1 MAPYN
6 DIYNVSFN
14 DSDMASTLLPVV
26 IVISCYM
33 IIGLFG
39 NLLAVYYYGCH
50 VKPSS
55 SYNFIV
61 SMAIF
66 DIIICCVSMPLD
78 RRYMYSYFQN
88 AIACK
93 SLRFVNYF
101 ASNSSG
107 FVLIAI
113 TADRYRKV
121 CQPFTRQITAKMT
134 KLIIV
139 TVCLISLSISLPS
152 FLFYDIYA
160 VNITAVP
167 GFDAYDC
174 TTIRKEEYQLYIPV
188 MIYTGVCFL
197 IFIGSISSL
206 LVLYILIGRKLFQ
219 LKRFRFSA
227 MSQQSETVSHSP
239 PTSSTDIDNN
249 SKRNKEFQHHV
260 TKCTFSAHTSNKLN
274 NAVLHPNRTELPIPC
289 RQTGTR
295 RSQAL
300 NEETQQYCR

>member
-50 VKPSS
+50 VKPSP

-78 RRYMYSYFQN
+78 IRYMYSYFQN

-113 TADRYRKV
+113 AADRYRKV
-121 CQPFTRQITAKMT
+121 CQPFKRQITAKMT

-139 TVCLISLSISLPS
+139 TVCLISLSISWPS
-152 FLFYDIYA
+152 FLFYDISA
-160 VNITAVP
+160 VNITAVS

-174 TTIRKEEYQLYIPV
+174 TTIRKEEYQLYI

-206 LVLYILIGRKLFQ
+206 VVLYILIGRKLFQ
-219 LKRFRFSA
+219 LNKRFRFSA
-227 MSQQSETVSHSP
+227 MSQQSETVTHSP

-249 SKRNKEFQHHV
+249 SERNNSIELQHHV
-260 TKCTFSAHTSNKLN
+260 TKCTYSAHTSNTLN
-274 NAVLHPNRTELPIPC
+274 NAVL
-289 RQTGTR
+289 
-295 RSQAL
+295 
-300 NEETQQYCR
+300 